1 MMRMKERRR
10 EYAEMQ
16 LAFSKVSLINE
27 VNQGKYNVYI
37 ENYQNHQQVRF
48 LFCPEKVTDLLEKNK
63 YWAEQV
69 ESLGGNIKG
78 ELMISLKRKNFN
90 ETIPIR
96 PLHGQHGLNYW
107 SFAREYENGGFL
119 MVPRLVGKEIECDE
133 LFGEQCGF
141 LLVDFFYHD
150 WTRGVYNTLYQ
161 NYVPFAESRRVVL
174 NAKMRELP
182 GIIAEAGYSY
192 GYHRHSVVRNW
203 FTYTKEFSCDC

>member
-10 EYAEMQ
+10 EYAECQ
-16 LAFSKVSLINE
+16 LAFSKVSLVNE
-27 VNQGKYNVYI
+27 VKQGKYNVHI
-37 ENYQNHQQVRF
+37 GNQQQVSF

-78 ELMISLKRKNFN
+78 ELMIGLKRKNFN

-96 PLHGQHGLNYW
+96 PMHGQHGLNYH
-107 SFAREYENGGFL
+107 ENGRFL
-119 MVPRLVGKEIECDE
+119 MVQRLVGKEIDCDE

-161 NYVPFAESRRVVL
+161 KYVPFAESRRVVL

-192 GYHRHSVVRNW
+192 GYHRHSIVRNW
-203 FTYTKEFSCDC
+203 FTYTKEFSCDCTT

>member
-27 VNQGKYNVYI
+27 VKQGKYNVHI
-37 ENYQNHQQVRF
+37 GNHQQVSF

-78 ELMISLKRKNFN
+78 ELMIGLKRNNFN
-90 ETIPIR
+90 EIIPIR

-107 SFAREYENGGFL
+107 SF
-119 MVPRLVGKEIECDE
+119 V
-133 LFGEQCGF
+133 
-141 LLVDFFYHD
+141 
-150 WTRGVYNTLYQ
+150 
-161 NYVPFAESRRVVL
+161 
-174 NAKMRELP
+174 
-182 GIIAEAGYSY
+182 
-192 GYHRHSVVRNW
+192 
-203 FTYTKEFSCDC
+203 

>member
-1 MMRMKERRR
+1 
-10 EYAEMQ
+10 
-16 LAFSKVSLINE
+16 
-27 VNQGKYNVYI
+27 
-37 ENYQNHQQVRF
+37 
-48 LFCPEKVTDLLEKNK
+48 
-63 YWAEQV
+63 
-69 ESLGGNIKG
+69 
-78 ELMISLKRKNFN
+78 
-90 ETIPIR
+90 
-96 PLHGQHGLNYW
+96 
-107 SFAREYENGGFL
+107 

-133 LFGEQCGF
+133 LFGQQCGF

-192 GYHRHSVVRNW
+192 GYHRNSIVRNW

>member
-27 VNQGKYNVYI
+27 VKQGKYNVHI
-37 ENYQNHQQVRF
+37 GNHQQVSF

-119 MVPRLVGKEIECDE
+119 MVPRLVGKEIECEE

-150 WTRGVYNTLYQ
+150 WTKGVYNTLYQ
-161 NYVPFAESRRVVL
+161 KYIPFAESRRVVL

-182 GIIAEAGYSY
+182 GIIAEAGFSY
-192 GYHRHSVVRNW
+192 GYNRHSIVRNW
-203 FTYTKEFSCDC
+203 FTYTKKFSCDCTT